1 MVRDTSNGQH
11 MMAFLT
17 ALYAED
23 FRGGL
28 AQIIRYK
35 RLCSPDIFRLDQKN
49 GEISITCEWPSGT
62 KPAPYVS
69 VEAGFAL
76 LVELGRRG
84 TGQKISPLKVALR
97 RPTSDT
103 DLQVEY
109 LGCPV
114 HFGAEMD
121 CMVLDATHLELSFL
135 DHNPDM
141 LKLISPALTTALLEI
156 ESKANFTGQVKAA
169 LKRALA
175 VGRSDVAAVARELAV
190 SQRTMQRRIKVEG
203 KSFRLLLDETRQEL
217 SHQLLADGGVE
228 INEVAFLL
236 GYQDINSFYRAFRKW
251 GNITPGQ
258 WRHLNA
264 EGVHRSA
271 D

>member
-109 LGCPV
+109 FGCPV

-121 CMVLDATHLELSFL
+121 CMVLDATHLELPFL
-135 DHNPDM
+135 DH
-141 LKLISPALTTALLEI
+141 
-156 ESKANFTGQVKAA
+156 
-169 LKRALA
+169 
-175 VGRSDVAAVARELAV
+175 